1 MKLTVFFN
9 GQYWVGVVE
18 SQVGS
23 SLRACQFLFGAE
35 PKDGEILEFVHYK
48 MLDLLA
54 SSQQQVEICPNTAKR
69 INPKRLARQVAKEIQ
84 MRGVSTAAQEA
95 MRLEL
100 ETRKKEKKILNK
112 TMLEEMKEYKYQ
124 LKQQKA
130 KEKHRG
136 R

>member
-1 MKLTVFFN
+1 M
-9 GQYWVGVVE
+9 
-18 SQVGS
+18 
-23 SLRACQFLFGAE
+23 FGAE
-35 PKDGEILEFVHYK
+35 PKDGEILEFVHYR